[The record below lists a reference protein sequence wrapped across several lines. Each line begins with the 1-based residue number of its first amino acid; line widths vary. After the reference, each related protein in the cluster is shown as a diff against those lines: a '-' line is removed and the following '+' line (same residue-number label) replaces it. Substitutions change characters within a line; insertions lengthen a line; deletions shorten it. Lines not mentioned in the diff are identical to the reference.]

1 MRQALKTHSKHTMPQ
16 HPSTQLIHHPYQPPE
31 GFAAPQPAVHK
42 ASTIFLPSL
51 AEARRRS
58 AIDKSTYTY
67 GTHGTP
73 TSYVLEQ
80 RLCAL
85 EGGKH
90 ALLLPSGLAPIA
102 CVDMALLSAGDEVL
116 IPENV
121 YGPNKALAEGELQR
135 WGITHRYYEA
145 TNIDDL
151 AAKINAKTR
160 LVWLEAA
167 GSTTLEFPDLAG
179 MVQLCRSKGV
189 LTALDNTWGAGLAF
203 RPFDLL
209 RSGGNAGRAIGVDIT
224 THALTKYPSGGA
236 HVLMGSIVTRS
247 DDLYNKIAMTHM
259 RMGFCV
265 GMNDVE
271 AVLQAL
277 PSMGLRYRA
286 ADHSARQIALWCAQ
300 QPQFVQVLHPALPGS
315 PGHDA
320 WKTHCCTPEQPE
332 GGAAGLVSIIVDDR
346 YTQAQVDAF
355 CESLHLFRLGYSWA
369 GPISLVMAYDLN
381 QSRSQWPAH
390 IRRGKLV
397 RLAMG
402 LEDADDLRADL
413 QQALRHLPA

>member
-1 MRQALKTHSKHTMPQ
+1 MPQ
-16 HPSTQLIHHPYQPPE
+16 DPSTALLHHPYQPPE
-31 GFAAPQPAVHK
+31 GFAAPQPGVFK
-42 ASTIFLPSL
+42 ASTIFLPSM

-58 AIDKSTYTY
+58 PIDKSTYTY

-85 EGGKH
+85 EGGTH

-102 CVDMALLSAGDEVL
+102 CVNMALLNPGDEVL
-116 IPENV
+116 IPDNA

-135 WGITHRYYEA
+135 WGIAHRYYEA
-145 TNIDDL
+145 TSVANL
-151 AAKINAKTR
+151 AAKLSEKTK

-167 GSTTLEFPDLAG
+167 GSITLEFPDLAG

-203 RPFDLL
+203 RPFDLQ
-209 RSGGNAGRAIGVDIT
+209 RSGHADTAIGVDIT

-236 HVLMGSIVTRS
+236 HVLMGSIVMRS
-247 DDLYNKIAMTHM
+247 DALYQKVALTHM

-271 AVLQAL
+271 TVLQGL

-286 ADHSARQIALWCAQ
+286 ADHSARQIAQWCTQ
-300 QPQFVQVLHPALPGS
+300 QPQFVQVLHPALPDS
-315 PGHDA
+315 PGHSA

-332 GGAAGLVSIIVDDR
+332 GGAASLVSLIVDER

-355 CESLHLFRLGYSWA
+355 CENLHLFKLGYSWA

-381 QSRSQWPAH
+381 QSRTQWPAH

-402 LEDADDLRADL
+402 LEDAGDLLADL